1 MCIRDRSSNI
11 ILNKKHMSYEPIFA
25 LFCERVRE
33 SIQAGTF
40 AKLTLA
46 KTMGDT
52 EIKNIY
58 FRLVLNEDNTFS
70 ISLTSRYKTEEIESI
85 HTLDEALLVLGSY
98 IKKPFLTALLFT
110 TDNDV
115 TFKVNKKNAG
125 SIIEQPPT
133 FKNASPVMLEMI
145 EKGIV

>member
-1 MCIRDRSSNI
+1 M
-11 ILNKKHMSYEPIFA
+11 YEPIFA
-25 LFCERVRE
+25 LFCERVKE
-33 SIQAGTF
+33 SILAGTF

-52 EIKNIY
+52 ELKNIY
-58 FRLVLNEDNTFS
+58 FRLVLNEDNSFS
-70 ISLTSRYKTEEIESI
+70 VSLTSRYKTEEVESI

-145 EKGIV
+145 EKNII

>member
-1 MCIRDRSSNI
+1 M
-11 ILNKKHMSYEPIFA
+11 YEPIFT
-25 LFCERVRE
+25 LFCERVKE
-33 SIQAGTF
+33 SIQSGTF

-58 FRLVLNEDNTFS
+58 FRLVLNEDDTMS
-70 ISLTSRYKTEEIESI
+70 ISLTTRYKTEEIESF
-85 HTLDEALLVLGSY
+85 HSLDEALLILGSY

-110 TDNDV
+110 TVNDL

-133 FKNASPVMLEMI
+133 FKNASPVMLEMV
-145 EKGIV
+145 EKGLL

>member
-1 MCIRDRSSNI
+1 MR
-11 ILNKKHMSYEPIFA
+11 LNFKHTTMSYEPIFA
-25 LFCERVRE
+25 LFCERVKE
-33 SIQAGTF
+33 SIKAGTF

-46 KTMGDT
+46 KTIGDT

-58 FRLVLNEDNTFS
+58 FRLAINEDNTYS
-70 ISLTSRYKTEEIESI
+70 IALTTRYKTEEIEST
-85 HTLDEALLVLGSY
+85 HTLDEALLVLGTY
-98 IKKPFLTALLFT
+98 IKNPFLTALLFT

-125 SIIEQPPT
+125 SIIEQEPT

>member
-1 MCIRDRSSNI
+1 M
-11 ILNKKHMSYEPIFA
+11 YEPIFA
-25 LFCERVRE
+25 LFCERVKE
-33 SIQAGTF
+33 SIQSGTF

-52 EIKNIY
+52 DLKNVY
-58 FRLVLNEDNTFS
+58 FRLVLNEDNTYS
-70 ISLTSRYKTEEIESI
+70 ISLTFRYKTEEIESI
-85 HTLDEALLVLGSY
+85 HTLEEALLILCTH
-98 IKKPFLTALLFT
+98 IKNPFLTALLFT
-110 TDNDV
+110 TNDDV

-125 SIIEQPPT
+125 SIIEQVPT

>member
-1 MCIRDRSSNI
+1 
-11 ILNKKHMSYEPIFA
+11 MSYEPIFA
-25 LFCERVRE
+25 LFCERVKE

-58 FRLVLNEDNTFS
+58 FRLAINEDDKSYS
-70 ISLTSRYKTEEIESI
+70 ISLTTRYKTEEIESI
-85 HTLDEALLVLGSY
+85 HALDEALLILGTY
-98 IKKPFLTALLFT
+98 IKNPFLTALLFT

-125 SIIEQPPT
+125 SIIEQEPT

>member
-1 MCIRDRSSNI
+1 
-11 ILNKKHMSYEPIFA
+11 
-25 LFCERVRE
+25 
-33 SIQAGTF
+33 
-40 AKLTLA
+40 
-46 KTMGDT
+46 MGDS
-52 EIKNIY
+52 ELKNIY
-58 FRLVLNEDNTFS
+58 FRLVLNEDNTVS
-70 ISLTSRYKTEEIESI
+70 ISLTSRYKTEEVESI
-85 HTLDEALLVLGSY
+85 HTLDEALLILDSY

-110 TDNDV
+110 KDNDV

>member
-1 MCIRDRSSNI
+1 
-11 ILNKKHMSYEPIFA
+11 MSYEPIFA
-25 LFCERVRE
+25 LFCERVKE

-70 ISLTSRYKTEEIESI
+70 ISLTTRYKTEEIESI
-85 HTLDEALLVLGSY
+85 HTLDEALLVLGTY
-98 IKKPFLTALLFT
+98 IKNPFLTALLFT
-110 TDNDV
+110 TDNDI